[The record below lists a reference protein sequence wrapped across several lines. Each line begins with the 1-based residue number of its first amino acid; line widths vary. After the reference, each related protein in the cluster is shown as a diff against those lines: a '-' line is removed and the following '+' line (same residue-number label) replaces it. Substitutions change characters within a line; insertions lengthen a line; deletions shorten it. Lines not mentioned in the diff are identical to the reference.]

1 MVKTRIQQI
10 EGDMMYTIM
19 KNEDVVFFK
28 VVKEDDLIVNE
39 LVNEVGYIDAQLDYN
54 IYAR

>member
-39 LVNEVGYIDAQLDYN
+39 LVNEVGYIDAQLDYT

>member
-1 MVKTRIQQI
+1 
-10 EGDMMYTIM
+10 MMYTIM

-39 LVNEVGYIDAQLDYN
+39 LVNEVGYIDAQLDYT

>member
-1 MVKTRIQQI
+1 
-10 EGDMMYTIM
+10 MYTIM

-39 LVNEVGYIDAQLDYN
+39 LVNEVGYIDAQLDYT